1 MQRWTSS
8 AVDPNRFFISSSRFV
23 LTLQPLIRRA
33 PPSRDSHSC
42 SCEETHLL
50 MTFIESLGV
59 AQWVMHLDL
68 HETTDSDLYE
78 FRPAKASRDGVTCP

>member
-1 MQRWTSS
+1 
-8 AVDPNRFFISSSRFV
+8 
-23 LTLQPLIRRA
+23 
-33 PPSRDSHSC
+33 
-42 SCEETHLL
+42 

-78 FRPAKASRDGVTCP
+78 FRPAKAARDGVTCP